1 MTSPVY
7 ALLNYQ
13 MSISD
18 PDAKIAANKHLF
30 LAQLGKVNEMDHVIV
45 RGKTKPFALQT
56 RSKRGSRYR
65 GVSKNGSKWQVMV
78 VRGEIKKYV
87 GAIDI
92 EEVAAC
98 IYDKHALL
106 VQGFEVSV
114 TLARFF
120 HFRGS
125 FAKLGRPARNAMK
138 FAIERTKSSCVS
150 NHV

>member
-1 MTSPVY
+1 
-7 ALLNYQ
+7 

-87 GAIDI
+87 GAIDN

-98 IYDKHALL
+98 IYDKHALIL
-106 VQGFEVSV
+106 QGFAVSV
-114 TLARFF
+114 TNLARLF
-120 HFRGS
+120 HFRGCL
-125 FAKLGRPARNAMK
+125 FVRAATICEKRDQILAIDGR
-138 FAIERTKSSCVS
+138 FIIISC
-150 NHV
+150 NQ